1 MSLKN
6 SNDTIGN
13 RIRDLPVCSVVPVKV
28 YIVTQIGC
36 ETVFLL
42 FYSRLSACILCNKY
56 LSKPYG
62 AVTELIVHI
71 WRKIRFLFRSVT
83 WLNRNAR
90 AGGRWGGGWWLVHLT
105 HYTFYRWRS
114 HRALCDVVDQLR
126 GTTLNWDEVTCVWT
140 MAGRWIW
147 PLTPCAKVG
156 NEWSCI
162 SSPHTLSKLVKGK
175 KSYLILS
182 LCFCGNVQ
190 FIPQSNLFIRHRWQ
204 MATLVCRLAEHRAS
218 AVRRGRRSLPLCRGN
233 SMGSGNGIRRV
244 FGDSDKF
251 FGQGNSRLVVNICG
265 NAGRK
270 SHTIQLMFWAT
281 QTLTF
286 WTVGAQV

>member
-126 GTTLNWDEVTCVWT
+126 GTTLNLRRSYVCLNN
-140 MAGRWIW
+140 GRKVN
-147 PLTPCAKVG
+147 LTT
-156 NEWSCI
+156 
-162 SSPHTLSKLVKGK
+162 HTLCQGWEWVEL
-175 KSYLILS
+175 YLLS
-182 LCFCGNVQ
+182 PYAF
-190 FIPQSNLFIRHRWQ
+190 
-204 MATLVCRLAEHRAS
+204 
-218 AVRRGRRSLPLCRGN
+218 
-233 SMGSGNGIRRV
+233 
-244 FGDSDKF
+244 
-251 FGQGNSRLVVNICG
+251 
-265 NAGRK
+265 
-270 SHTIQLMFWAT
+270 
-281 QTLTF
+281 QTC
-286 WTVGAQV
+286 